1 MDTRQIHT
9 HSIRILTHQGVVE
22 EMSHQFRLHR
32 SGESPLL
39 HQCHLGTLAPAGGA
53 REAVSGGEAGSELCG
68 AVGAGEAS
76 QEGGVCV
83 GGEGSGGS
91 GVLDVRTV

>member
-1 MDTRQIHT
+1 MEERA
-9 HSIRILTHQGVVE
+9 HSDIRLVQ
-22 EMSHQFRLHR
+22 
-32 SGESPLL
+32 SPVL
-39 HQCHLGTLAPAGGA
+39 HQCHLGTLLAPAGWA

-76 QEGGVCV
+76 QEEGVW